1 MLDPLSTPRR
11 PYDFGDYVDIIRRN
25 IGWLIA
31 PTFLGLVVSTVVA
44 FMMTDSYYSEARIR
58 VVPEQ
63 LAPDLAAKLTSQDVA
78 DRINSMAQSILSR
91 NALSGIINTYGLYKK
106 ELKKEP
112 LEDVLDEMR
121 RSIIIRP
128 TEGGIAGGRI
138 LPAMVVA
145 FVYPDK
151 YVAQKVCQD
160 LVTRFMNSSSA
171 ETAESQQAAYQFLK
185 DEADHAK
192 QDLDQAENKLAEY
205 REKNAGRLPEEMQMN
220 MSQMGAL
227 SGRLDSLNGQAFRL
241 NEQRMMLENDLRVAK
256 ERASQIQSPA
266 VITHN
271 AKLNGLDQQIENLE
285 NDILSMQE
293 RYTDDYPDLQ
303 TARDR
308 LAFLKKQRDSLAK
321 VVPKTDPAFDA
332 KYGQKFDAQ
341 TIVDQIQLQLKA
353 NQMELQAI
361 NRDMGSVNKALRSY
375 QARFEN
381 VPAGEKE
388 YSDLQRDRDLAKQH
402 YLDSQA
408 KLQRAVLANHIDERK
423 QGETLEVIDQA
434 SLPPAPFAP
443 NRLKIVPVGGVV
455 GFLLGLVIVAFRE
468 FKDMSLKNLKDA
480 RLYTQLTILGSIP
493 LLEND
498 VVVQRRKQMMWVGWA
513 TATIAGLAIVAGS
526 VAHYYLGR
534 G

>member
-11 PYDFGDYVDIIRRN
+11 SYDFGDYVDILRRN
-25 IGWLIA
+25 VGWLIA
-31 PTFLGLVVSTVVA
+31 PAFLGLVVSTVVA
-44 FMMTDSYYSEARIR
+44 FLMTDTYYSEARIR

-63 LAPDLAAKLTSQDVA
+63 LAPDMAARVTSQDVA
-78 DRINSMAQSILSR
+78 DRINSMAQNILSR
-91 NALSGIINTYGLYKK
+91 NALASIINTYGLYKS

-112 LEDVLDEMR
+112 LEDVIDQMR
-121 RSIIIRP
+121 RAIIIRP
-128 TEGGIAGGRI
+128 TEGGFAAGRSF
-138 LPAMVVA
+138 PAMIVA
-145 FVYPDK
+145 FVYQDK
-151 YVAQKVCQD
+151 YTAQKVCQD

-171 ETAESQQAAYQFLK
+171 ESSDSQRAAYQFLK
-185 DEADHAK
+185 DEDDHAK
-192 QDLDQAENKLAEY
+192 QDLDEAENKVAQY
-205 REKNAGRLPEEMQMN
+205 REKNAGRLPDEVQLN

-256 ERASQIQSPA
+256 ERASAIQSPA
-266 VITHN
+266 VMAHN
-271 AKLNGLDQQIENLE
+271 GKVNNLDQQIEDLE
-285 NDILSMQE
+285 NNILAMRD

-303 TARDR
+303 GARDR
-308 LAFLKKQRDSLAK
+308 LAFLKKQRDSVAK
-321 VVPKTDPAFDA
+321 SAPKTDPAFEA

-341 TIVDQIQLQLKA
+341 AVVDQIQLQLKA
-353 NQMELQAI
+353 NQMESQAVS
-361 NRDMGSVNKALRSY
+361 RDMGAVNAALHNY
-375 QARFEN
+375 QGRLEN

-388 YSDLQRDRDLAKQH
+388 YSDLLRDRDLARQRF
-402 YLDSQA
+402 LDADA
-408 KLQRAVLANHIDERK
+408 KLQRSVLAIHVDERK

-443 NRLKIVPVGGVV
+443 NRTKILPIGAVAGL
-455 GFLLGLVIVAFRE
+455 LLGLILVAIRE
-468 FKDMSLKNLKDA
+468 FKDTSLKSLKDA

-498 VVVQRRKQMMWVGWA
+498 VVVQRRKQLMWVGWA
-513 TATIAGLAIVAGS
+513 TATVLGLVIIAGS

>member
-1 MLDPLSTPRR
+1 M
-11 PYDFGDYVDIIRRN
+11 
-25 IGWLIA
+25 
-31 PTFLGLVVSTVVA
+31 
-44 FMMTDSYYSEARIR
+44 
-58 VVPEQ
+58 
-63 LAPDLAAKLTSQDVA
+63 
-78 DRINSMAQSILSR
+78 
-91 NALSGIINTYGLYKK
+91 
-106 ELKKEP
+106 
-112 LEDVLDEMR
+112 
-121 RSIIIRP
+121 
-128 TEGGIAGGRI
+128 
-138 LPAMVVA
+138 
-145 FVYPDK
+145 
-151 YVAQKVCQD
+151 
-160 LVTRFMNSSSA
+160 
-171 ETAESQQAAYQFLK
+171 
-185 DEADHAK
+185 
-192 QDLDQAENKLAEY
+192 
-205 REKNAGRLPEEMQMN
+205 
-220 MSQMGAL
+220 
-227 SGRLDSLNGQAFRL
+227 
-241 NEQRMMLENDLRVAK
+241 
-256 ERASQIQSPA
+256 
-266 VITHN
+266 ITHN

-285 NDILSMQE
+285 NDILAMQE

-332 KYGQKFDAQ
+332 KYGQMFDAQ

-353 NQMELQAI
+353 NQMELQAV
-361 NRDMGSVNKALRSY
+361 NRDMGSVNKALRNY
-375 QARFEN
+375 QTRFEN

-455 GFLLGLVIVAFRE
+455 GLLLGLVIVAFRE
-468 FKDMSLKNLKDA
+468 FKDMSLKSLKDA